1 MLVLRRRR
9 NLGYIYQERRFAQQ
23 IMEWPGM
30 RMTPETTV
38 NFHSPTVVTQGTP
51 QTIFG
56 TPGQETRSSRR
67 ASKRN
72 WELSSITDAD
82 RQTVMKREGGKSL
95 NKFKNEKL
103 TAETNYG
110 QRLRNEVL
118 HESRVR
124 NQQGVTNLVT
134 KNKVDKDLQDLN
146 RMYGNDTQKN
156 LEALRERAHDKK
168 YMEQRRKQME
178 QRRLENAKKVEQPNP
193 TQQPKPQQPV
203 QPKPQR
209 PVQPKPTG
217 GSSTIKLPNDLK
229 NLPQQTPSIP
239 SSPVL
244 DSTIT
249 NNNSALTG
257 LSSDLKNTTPQT
269 SKTSGGSGSGSTGGG
284 SSASTGA
291 TKTGAAAETA
301 SQAAAKKGVKF
312 RTTAGRYALGGAATL
327 GAGYLLYNHFKNKDK
342 K

>member
-38 NFHSPTVVTQGTP
+38 NFQSPTVVTQGTP

-56 TPGQETRSSRR
+56 TPGQEIRANRR

-72 WELSSITDAD
+72 WELSSITDTD
-82 RQTVMKREGGKSL
+82 RQAVMKREGGVSL
-95 NKFKNEKL
+95 KKFKNEKL

-110 QRLRNEVL
+110 QKLRNEVL

-156 LEALRERAHDKK
+156 LEALKKRAHDKK
-168 YMEQRRKQME
+168 YMEQRRKEME
-178 QRRLENAKKVEQPNP
+178 QRRLESAKKIEQSKQ
-193 TQQPKPQQPV
+193 QQPKPQQPV
-203 QPKPQR
+203 QPKPQQ

-217 GSSTIKLPNDLK
+217 SSTAFPSDLK

-257 LSSDLKNTTPQT
+257 LSNDLKNTTPQT
-269 SKTSGGSGSGSTGGG
+269 SKTGGGSGSGSTGGG

-301 SQAAAKKGVKF
+301 SQQAAKKGVKF

>member
-56 TPGQETRSSRR
+56 TPGQESRANRR
-67 ASKRN
+67 ASKRY
-72 WELSSITDAD
+72 WELSNITDAD
-82 RQTVMKREGGKSL
+82 RQVVMEREGGKSL
-95 NKFKNEKL
+95 NRFKNEKL

-110 QRLRNEVL
+110 QKLRNEVL

-124 NQQGVTNLVT
+124 NQQGVINLNT
-134 KNKVDKDLQDLN
+134 HEKPQSKMNKGDEWLN
-146 RMYGNDTQKN
+146 RNVEGGTEYQKN
-156 LEALRERAHDKK
+156 LEALKKRAHDKK
-168 YMEQRRKQME
+168 YMEQRRKEME
-178 QRRLENAKKVEQPNP
+178 QRRLESAKKIEQAKQ
-193 TQQPKPQQPV
+193 QQPKPQQPV
-203 QPKPQR
+203 QPKP
-209 PVQPKPTG
+209 T
-217 GSSTIKLPNDLK
+217 GSSTAFPSDLK

-249 NNNSALTG
+249 NKNSALTG
-257 LSSDLKNTTPQT
+257 LSNDLKNTNPQT
-269 SKTSGGSGSGSTGGG
+269 PRTGGG
-284 SSASTGA
+284 SATTGA
-291 TKTGAAAETA
+291 VKTGAATETA

>member
-1 MLVLRRRR
+1 MLVLRRKGFSR
-9 NLGYIYQERRFAQQ
+9 YTYQEKDFGVLDWLGIGKPKYKTVDTGIAVSGA
-23 IMEWPGM
+23 PKPPPLPT
-30 RMTPETTV
+30 TPP
-38 NFHSPTVVTQGTP
+38 SPSFGGTGP
-51 QTIFG
+51 QTRAEKKDFRRQ
-56 TPGQETRSSRR
+56 QE
-67 ASKRN
+67 
-72 WELSSITDAD
+72 LGSITTAD
-82 RQTVMKREGGKSL
+82 KQKIMKENRLKSAKKLDQALQQEGSWQQRQALQQVR
-95 NKFKNEKL
+95 
-103 TAETNYG
+103 A
-110 QRLRNEVL
+110 
-118 HESRVR
+118 R
-124 NQQGVTNLVT
+124 NQEGITNPNVSKAAREKARLDLKTNEGVNVDAWSSLSD
-134 KNKVDKDLQDLN
+134 KAHNKEYMAQR
-146 RMYGNDTQKN
+146 RM
-156 LEALRERAHDKK
+156 ERA
-168 YMEQRRKQME
+168 Q
-178 QRRLENAKKVEQPNP
+178 KVEQPNP

-203 QPKPQR
+203 QPKPQQ

-269 SKTSGGSGSGSTGGG
+269 SKTGGGSGSGSAGGG